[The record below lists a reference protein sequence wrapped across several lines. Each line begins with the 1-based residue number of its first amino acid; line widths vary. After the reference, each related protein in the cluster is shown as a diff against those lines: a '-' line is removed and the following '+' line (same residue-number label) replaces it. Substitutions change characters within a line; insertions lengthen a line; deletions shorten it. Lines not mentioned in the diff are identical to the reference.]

1 MAGVTKAPL
10 TDAERDR
17 LLTAAKTVSPAA
29 WRILN
34 NLRKRPN
41 RAFVRADIELSSDRE
56 GAFRLIAQRNAEH
69 QDRFALQ
76 LRYVDPN
83 GNDYPLIQL
92 AGRSSSHTNK
102 LEGETLRHPF
112 RVNLI
117 TERYQASDW
126 PDDDFARPAPDP
138 VFDYHSA
145 LDELGRLANI
155 QWPASQP
162 RLL

>member
-1 MAGVTKAPL
+1 MTKPPL
-10 TDAERDR
+10 TDAERVR
-17 LLTAAKTVSPAA
+17 LLAAPKAAPSAA
-29 WRILN
+29 WRTLN

-41 RAFVRADIELSSDRE
+41 GAFVRADIELSSDER
-56 GAFRLIAQRNAEH
+56 ASFRLIAQRNTEH
-69 QDRFALQ
+69 QHRFALQ

-83 GNDYPLIQL
+83 GNDYPLIRL
-92 AGRSSSHTNK
+92 AGRSSAHTNK
-102 LEGETLRHPF
+102 LEGETLRHRF

-126 PDDDFARPAPDP
+126 PDDDFAVPAADR

-155 QWPASQP
+155 QWPASEP

>member
-1 MAGVTKAPL
+1 M
-10 TDAERDR
+10 DAERDK
-17 LLTAAKTVSPAA
+17 LLAASKTVPLSA
-29 WRILN
+29 WRALN
-34 NLRKRPN
+34 NPRRRPN
-41 RAFVRADIELSSDRE
+41 RAFARVEIELVADTE
-56 GAFRLIAQRNAEH
+56 GAFRLIAQRDVEH
-69 QDRFALQ
+69 LHRFALQ
-76 LRYVDPN
+76 LRYVN
-83 GNDYPLIQL
+83 SAAIDYPLIRI
-92 AGRSSSHTNK
+92 AGRSSAHTNK

-126 PDDDFARPAPDP
+126 PDDDYARPASNL

-145 LDELGRLANI
+145 LDELGRLANV

>member
-1 MAGVTKAPL
+1 MTKPPL
-10 TDAERDR
+10 PDSERDR
-17 LLTAAKTVSPAA
+17 LLAAAKTVSDRE
-29 WRILN
+29 WRTLE

-41 RAFVRADIELSSDRE
+41 RAFVRADVELGSHE
-56 GAFRLIAQRNAEH
+56 PGTFRLIAQRNAEH
-69 QDRFALQ
+69 LHRFALQ
-76 LRYVDPN
+76 LRYTDPS
-83 GNDYPLIQL
+83 GNEYPLVRV

-102 LEGETLRHPF
+102 LEGETLRQPF

-126 PDDDFARPAPDP
+126 PDDDFARPAPEA